1 MREASHTVDVT
12 LYNYVLSITTF
23 ITLLFSSNLNLLL
36 TILINLTL
44 EELLCKQD
52 VEKLKLFVATL
63 GIDEEQIKASKGKR
77 DLKYIIR
84 KVLEGKLN
92 EEGKTDEETCDIF
105 KHMMEDLKFSNRD
118 HETAEADQKVDG
130 EKNATGAANNA
141 DNDGQGNNFSLIL
154 RELNLRTSLLRK
166 ELKRIKLLKQTTRI
180 S

>member
-1 MREASHTVDVT
+1 M
-12 LYNYVLSITTF
+12 
-23 ITLLFSSNLNLLL
+23 
-36 TILINLTL
+36 
-44 EELLCKQD
+44 
-52 VEKLKLFVATL
+52 FVATL

-180 S
+180 T